1 MPRGVNHGWSKT
13 PTYKSWQ
20 SMVSRCHLPTFPG
33 YSDYGGRGIIVCERW
48 RCFMNFLADMG
59 ERPSLDYSIDRMDN
73 SKGYDLSNCR
83 WATRAE
89 QALNRTTT
97 ETYLYN
103 GRQML
108 LREIAAET
116 GMSFDALRW
125 RVKKIGMSID
135 DALVLPVQKGTRFS
149 REIPLRVL
157 EYDGKMMTVRQIAEA
172 TGVKY
177 NSLRARLGAGEPLE
191 TALR

>member
-1 MPRGVNHGWSKT
+1 MIGRCNYPSCEGYTHYGAKGITVCDRWLHGENGLSGFA
-13 PTYKSWQ
+13 
-20 SMVSRCHLPTFPG
+20 C
-33 YSDYGGRGIIVCERW
+33 
-48 RCFMNFLADMG
+48 FLADMG
-59 ERPSLDYSIDRMDN
+59 ERPSLDYSIDRIDN

-83 WATRAE
+83 WATRVE

-108 LREIAAET
+108 LREIATET

-135 DALVLPVQKGTRFS
+135 EALVLPVQKGTRFS
-149 REIPLRVL
+149 RKIPLRIL

-191 TALR
+191 MALR

>member
-1 MPRGVNHGWSKT
+1 MI
-13 PTYKSWQ
+13 
-20 SMVSRCHLPTFPG
+20 SRCNYPSCEG
-33 YSDYGGRGIIVCERW
+33 YTHYGAKGITVCDRW
-48 RCFMNFLADMG
+48 LHGENGLSGFACFLADMG

>member
-1 MPRGVNHGWSKT
+1 
-13 PTYKSWQ
+13 
-20 SMVSRCHLPTFPG
+20 
-33 YSDYGGRGIIVCERW
+33 
-48 RCFMNFLADMG
+48 
-59 ERPSLDYSIDRMDN
+59 
-73 SKGYDLSNCR
+73 
-83 WATRAE
+83 
-89 QALNRTTT
+89 
-97 ETYLYN
+97 
-103 GRQML
+103 ML

-149 REIPLRVL
+149 REIPLRVF

-177 NSLRARLGAGEPLE
+177 NSLRARLAAGEPLE